1 ARRGA
6 QRHVGE
12 LRVAGGIAERPRPAP
27 GAAQATGASAGHP
40 HAAQERHDPE
50 RLPAADRGRCPD
62 LRGARRRSA
71 PDLRARER
79 AAAGA
84 ALLSV
89 LIAASAMLTISQR
102 LQESR
107 AADARLVLPF
117 ELRSR
122 SRFRAQLVG
131 GEEVGVILARG
142 QILRGGDLL
151 LAADGRVIEVGA
163 AEETV
168 STVHSAEPRALARA
182 AYHLGNRHVALQI
195 GAG

>member
-1 ARRGA
+1 
-6 QRHVGE
+6 
-12 LRVAGGIAERPRPAP
+12 LI
-27 GAAQATGASAGHP
+27 
-40 HAAQERHDPE
+40 
-50 RLPAADRGRCPD
+50 ADR
-62 LRGARRRSA
+62 
-71 PDLRARER
+71 
-79 AAAGA
+79 
-84 ALLSV
+84 
-89 LIAASAMLTISQR
+89 AMLTISQR
-102 LQESR
+102 LQEPR
-107 AADARLVLPF
+107 AADAHLVLPF

-168 STVHSAEPRALARA
+168 STVHSAEPRSLARA

-195 GAG
+195 GAGWLRYSHDHVLDEMLRGLGLRVTAEQAPFEPEAGAYHADGDVGHGHHPSHSH